1 MAGRPTLGS
10 MYAGEGS
17 RLGKREGPVQ
27 KTRGC
32 LTYHIGDRPV
42 WLISNKLSSG
52 EALVLEG
59 RVLKPGPLVRLMKGS
74 A

>member
-1 MAGRPTLGS
+1 

-17 RLGKREGPVQ
+17 LLEKRQGPVE
-27 KTRGC
+27 KTRDG
-32 LTYHIGDRPV
+32 LSYHIGERPV

-59 RVLKPGPLVRLMKGS
+59 RVLKPGPLVRLMKVS